1 MDASACRS
9 SREHLYRHDWGLG
22 ALAPLAWVAERDLLE
37 ADAVAM
43 GRARD
48 VQVSIDGDFGSEPS
62 GEPRFWTIL
71 NSIYARAR
79 RRPCVTMFGIFEAR
93 TLSTQPVRRRCG
105 MCGVYRMEPR
115 CREPGTSTCELLSEG
130 TRATADR
137 TWDKDRACYAG
148 IGTARRRISTRSSI
162 KILSRSSQ

>member
-1 MDASACRS
+1 MKATCRTSRGPQRPGRPDPAVLLDPQHVRTYRWRS
-9 SREHLYRHDWGLG
+9 SNLG
-22 ALAPLAWVAERDLLE
+22 AAPVH
-37 ADAVAM
+37 
-43 GRARD
+43 
-48 VQVSIDGDFGSEPS
+48 VQPL
-62 GEPRFWTIL
+62 L

-148 IGTARRRISTRSSI
+148 IGTARRRVSTRSSI
-162 KILSRSSQ
+162 KILSRSSQHQKKRASGHLLQKTPSKCP